1 MSVFIA
7 MPKKGNVKECSKYHT
22 FILISHAMLKIL
34 QARLQQYKLENFKIY
49 KLCLKEAEEPQI
61 KLSTFVGS
69 GERKR
74 VPEKHLFLLH

>member
-1 MSVFIA
+1 
-7 MPKKGNVKECSKYHT
+7 
-22 FILISHAMLKIL
+22 MLKIL
-34 QARLQQYKLENFKIY
+34 QARLQQYMLENFKIY

-74 VPEKHLFLLH
+74 VPGKHLLLLH